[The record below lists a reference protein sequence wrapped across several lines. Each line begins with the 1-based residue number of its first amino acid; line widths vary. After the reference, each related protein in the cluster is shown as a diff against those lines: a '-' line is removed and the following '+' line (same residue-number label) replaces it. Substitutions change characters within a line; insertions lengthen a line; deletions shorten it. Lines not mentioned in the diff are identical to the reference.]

1 MSEDIKNNRKNLFI
15 SGQKTLILSLNIWH
29 MKVKVS
35 IIGAGN
41 MGGAVARGLAE
52 SADKYEVRV
61 SNPSVGK
68 LEAIMADFPHVFT
81 TGSNYECAQGADV
94 IILGVKPWKVK
105 EVIVE
110 LLPLWSSGVL
120 SSLPVLV
127 SMAAGIDIAAL
138 RSMAGEGISIY
149 KAIPNT
155 AVSLKC
161 GVTFVSR
168 EKPDEL
174 SDCVVKDIFST
185 LGLTEIVEERMLD
198 AGMAVASCGM
208 AFMMRMLRAM
218 TEGGVELGL
227 YASTALRAAAATMR
241 GAAELIEK
249 NGLHPEQEVDKVTTP
264 GGLTIRGLNAMEE
277 AGFTGAVVKGLRACV
292 K

>member
-1 MSEDIKNNRKNLFI
+1 
-15 SGQKTLILSLNIWH
+15 
-29 MKVKVS
+29 MKIKVS

-41 MGGAVARGLAE
+41 MGGAVARGLA
-52 SADKYEVRV
+52 ALPDKYEVRV
-61 SNPSVGK
+61 SNPSAGK
-68 LEAIMADFPHVFT
+68 LETIKDQYPDVIT
-81 TGSNYECAQGADV
+81 TQSNYECAVGADV
-94 IILGVKPWKVK
+94 IIVGVKPWKVK
-105 EVIVE
+105 EVLDE
-110 LLPLWSSGVL
+110 LGPILL
-120 SSLPVLV
+120 SESLLYQPILV
-127 SMAAGIDIAAL
+127 SMAATIDIAGL
-138 RSMAGEGISIY
+138 REMAGKKTAIY

-155 AVSLKC
+155 AVSVGC

-168 EKPDEL
+168 ETPDKH
-174 SDCVVKDIFST
+174 SDKIVEDIFST
-185 LGLTEIVEERMLD
+185 LGLTEIVEERMLY
-198 AGMAVASCGM
+198 AGGAVASCGM

-227 YASTALRAAAATMR
+227 YPAIALRAAAATMR

-292 K
+292 E

>member
-1 MSEDIKNNRKNLFI
+1 MTI
-15 SGQKTLILSLNIWH
+15 
-29 MKVKVS
+29 KVS
-35 IIGAGN
+35 VIGAGN
-41 MGGAVARGLAE
+41 MGGAVARGLAGAA
-52 SADKYEVRV
+52 SRRYEVRV

-68 LEAIMADFPHVFT
+68 LEAIRREFPGVFAT
-81 TGSNYECAQGADV
+81 TSNSECASGADV
-94 IILGVKPWKVK
+94 VILAVKPWKVG
-105 EVIVE
+105 EVIDE
-110 LLPLWSSGVL
+110 LRSVWSAEGVT
-120 SSLPVLV
+120 SKPILV
-127 SMAAGIDIAAL
+127 SMAAGIDIEAL
-138 RSMAGEGISIY
+138 CRMAGDGVAAVY

-155 AVSLKC
+155 AVSVGC

-168 EKPDEL
+168 DLPDVECDGIV
-174 SDCVVKDIFST
+174 SGIFST

-227 YASTALRAAAATMR
+227 YPATALRAAAATMR
-241 GAAELIEK
+241 GAAELIER
-249 NGLHPEQEVDKVTTP
+249 NGLHPEQEVDRVTTP

>member
-1 MSEDIKNNRKNLFI
+1 
-15 SGQKTLILSLNIWH
+15 
-29 MKVKVS
+29 MKIKVS
-35 IIGAGN
+35 VIGAGN
-41 MGGAVARGLAE
+41 MGGAVARGLAK
-52 SADKYEVRV
+52 SSDRYEVRV

-68 LEAIMADFPHVFT
+68 LEAIKDEYPGVVT
-81 TGSNYECAQGADV
+81 TTSNYECAYGADV
-94 IILGVKPWKVK
+94 IVLGIKPWKVK
-105 EVIVE
+105 EVIDE
-110 LLPLWSSGVL
+110 IRSIWDAFEHTSK
-120 SSLPVLV
+120 PVLV
-127 SMAAGIDIAAL
+127 SLAAGIDIAEL
-138 RSMAGEGISIY
+138 RSMTGEGVSIY

-155 AVSLKC
+155 AVGVGC

-168 EKPDEL
+168 EIPDEHL
-174 SDCVVKDIFST
+174 DHVVADIFST
-185 LGLTEIVEERMLD
+185 MGLTEIVEERMLD

-227 YASTALRAAAATMR
+227 YPATALRAAAATMR

-277 AGFTGAVVKGLRACV
+277 AGFTGSVVKGLRACV

>member
-1 MSEDIKNNRKNLFI
+1 
-15 SGQKTLILSLNIWH
+15 
-29 MKVKVS
+29 MKIKVS
-35 IIGAGN
+35 VVGAGN

-52 SADKYEVRV
+52 SAEKYEVRV

-68 LEAIMADFPHVFT
+68 LDAIKIAFPEVMT
-81 TGSNYECAQGADV
+81 TRSNYECVQGADV

-105 EVIVE
+105 EVIDG
-110 LLPLWSSGVL
+110 LKPIWSAKDSN
-120 SSLPVLV
+120 SKPILV
-127 SMAAGIDIAAL
+127 SLAAGIDIATL
-138 RSMAGEGISIY
+138 REMTGDGIAIY

-155 AVSLKC
+155 AVSVKC
-161 GVTFVSR
+161 GMTFISR
-168 EKPDEL
+168 ETPDEH
-174 SDCVVKDIFST
+174 SDRIVSDIFSA
-185 LGLTEIVEERMLD
+185 LGLSETVEERMLD

-218 TEGGVELGL
+218 SEGGVELGL

-277 AGFTGAVVKGLRACV
+277 AGFTGSVVKGLRACV

>member
-1 MSEDIKNNRKNLFI
+1 
-15 SGQKTLILSLNIWH
+15 
-29 MKVKVS
+29 MKIKVS

-41 MGGAVARGLAE
+41 MGGAVARGLAKVSE
-52 SADKYEVRV
+52 RYEVRV

-68 LEAIMADFPHVFT
+68 LEAIKAEYPDVAIT
-81 TGSNYECAQGADV
+81 SSNYECAVGADV
-94 IILGVKPWKVK
+94 IFLGIKPWKVK
-105 EVIVE
+105 EVIDE
-110 LLPLWSSGVL
+110 LRPIWASYDTNPILI
-120 SSLPVLV
+120 SL
-127 SMAAGIDIAAL
+127 AAGIDIAEL
-138 RSMAGEGISIY
+138 RSMAGDGVVIY

-155 AVSLKC
+155 AVSVGC

-168 EKPDEL
+168 EIPEEKTDQI
-174 SDCVVKDIFST
+174 VADIFST
-185 LGLTEIVEERMLD
+185 MGLTEIVEERMLD

-208 AFMMRMLRAM
+208 AFMMRMLRAI

-227 YASTALRAAAATMR
+227 YPATALRAAAATMR

-249 NGLHPEQEVDKVTTP
+249 NGQHPEQEVDKVTTP

-277 AGFTGAVVKGLRACV
+277 AGFSGSIIKGLRACV

>member
-1 MSEDIKNNRKNLFI
+1 M
-15 SGQKTLILSLNIWH
+15 
-29 MKVKVS
+29 KVS

-52 SADKYEVRV
+52 TAGKYEVSV
-61 SNPSVGK
+61 SNPSPGK
-68 LEAIMADFPHVFT
+68 LDAIKVAFPEVIT
-81 TGSNYECAQGADV
+81 TRSNYECSHGADV

-105 EVIVE
+105 EVIEE
-110 LLPLWSSGVL
+110 LLPLWTSGK
-120 SSLPVLV
+120 SQNTPILV

-138 RSMAGEGISIY
+138 RAMTGEGIAIY

-155 AVSLKC
+155 AVSVKC

-168 EKPDEL
+168 ERSNEENDRIV
-174 SDCVVKDIFST
+174 SDIFST
-185 LGLTEIVEERMLD
+185 LGITEIVEERMLD

-277 AGFTGAVVKGLRACV
+277 AGFTGSVVKGLRACV

>member
-1 MSEDIKNNRKNLFI
+1 
-15 SGQKTLILSLNIWH
+15 
-29 MKVKVS
+29 
-35 IIGAGN
+35 
-41 MGGAVARGLAE
+41 MGGAVARGLAG
-52 SADKYEVRV
+52 SSQKYEVRV

-68 LEAIMADFPHVFT
+68 LEAIKAEFPEVVT
-81 TGSNYECAQGADV
+81 TRSNYECALRADV
-94 IILGVKPWKVK
+94 IILGIKPWKVN
-105 EVIVE
+105 EVIDQLRPIWE
-110 LLPLWSSGVL
+110 SDTLPSK
-120 SSLPVLV
+120 PILV

-138 RSMAGEGISIY
+138 RSMTGNGVAIY

-155 AVSLKC
+155 AVSVGC
-161 GVTFVSR
+161 GVTFVTR
-168 EKPDEL
+168 ETPEEQ
-174 SDCVVKDIFST
+174 SDRIVTDIFSM

-227 YASTALRAAAATMR
+227 YPATALRAAAATMH
-241 GAAELIEK
+241 GAAELIER
-249 NGLHPEQEVDKVTTP
+249 NGLHPEQEVDRVTTP
-264 GGLTIRGLNAMEE
+264 GGITIRGLNAMEE

>member
-1 MSEDIKNNRKNLFI
+1 M
-15 SGQKTLILSLNIWH
+15 
-29 MKVKVS
+29 
-35 IIGAGN
+35 
-41 MGGAVARGLAE
+41 
-52 SADKYEVRV
+52 
-61 SNPSVGK
+61 
-68 LEAIMADFPHVFT
+68 
-81 TGSNYECAQGADV
+81 
-94 IILGVKPWKVK
+94 IILGIKPWKVR
-105 EVIVE
+105 EVIDE
-110 LLPLWSSGVL
+110 LRPILASSDSKTIL
-120 SSLPVLV
+120 ISL
-127 SMAAGIDIAAL
+127 AAGIDLADL
-138 RSMAGEGISIY
+138 RSMAGEGVVIY

-155 AVSLKC
+155 AVSVGC

-168 EKPDEL
+168 EIPDEHT
-174 SDCVVKDIFST
+174 DEIVKDIFSRM
-185 LGLTEIVEERMLD
+185 GLTEIVEERMLD

-227 YASTALRAAAATMR
+227 YPATALRAAAATML

-277 AGFTGAVVKGLRACV
+277 AGFTGSVIKGLRACI

>member
-1 MSEDIKNNRKNLFI
+1 M
-15 SGQKTLILSLNIWH
+15 
-29 MKVKVS
+29 KVS

-52 SADKYEVRV
+52 DPDRYEVRV

-68 LEAIMADFPHVFT
+68 LDAIKADFPHVIT
-81 TGSNYECAQGADV
+81 TQSNYECALGADV

-105 EVIVE
+105 EVIEE
-110 LLPLWSSGVL
+110 LHTIWASEDSHQEPI
-120 SSLPVLV
+120 LV
-127 SMAAGIDIAAL
+127 SLAAGIDITAL
-138 RSMAGEGISIY
+138 REMAGEGIGIY

-155 AVSLKC
+155 AVSVKC

-168 EKPDEL
+168 EKPDEEKDRVI
-174 SDCVVKDIFST
+174 SDIFST

-227 YASTALRAAAATMR
+227 YASTALRAAASTMR
-241 GAAELIEK
+241 GAAELIDK

>member
-1 MSEDIKNNRKNLFI
+1 MRI
-15 SGQKTLILSLNIWH
+15 
-29 MKVKVS
+29 KVS
-35 IIGAGN
+35 VIGAGN

-52 SADKYEVRV
+52 AAHIYEVRV
-61 SNPSVGK
+61 SNPSVMK
-68 LEAIMADFPHVFT
+68 LDAIKAECPDVIT
-81 TGSNYECAQGADV
+81 TRSNYECALGADV
-94 IILGVKPWKVK
+94 IIIGVKPWKVK
-105 EVIVE
+105 GVIDE
-110 LLPLWSSGVL
+110 LKPIWSSGETDKQ
-120 SSLPVLV
+120 SIMV
-127 SMAAGIDIAAL
+127 SMAAGIDVASLRAMSGDGIA
-138 RSMAGEGISIY
+138 IY

-155 AVSLKC
+155 AVSVKC
-161 GVTFVSR
+161 GVTFVSS
-168 EKPDEL
+168 EVPDEK
-174 SDCVVKDIFST
+174 SDRIVADIFST

-241 GAAELIEK
+241 GAAELIEG

-264 GGLTIRGLNAMEE
+264 GGLTIRGLNVMEE

>member
-1 MSEDIKNNRKNLFI
+1 MEI
-15 SGQKTLILSLNIWH
+15 
-29 MKVKVS
+29 KVS

-52 SADKYEVRV
+52 SGEKYEVRI
-61 SNPSVGK
+61 SNPSPGK
-68 LEAIMADFPHVFT
+68 LDAIKADFPHVFT
-81 TGSNYECAQGADV
+81 SGSNYECAQGADV

-105 EVIVE
+105 EVIEE
-110 LLPLWSSGVL
+110 LHTIWSSADQH
-120 SSLPVLV
+120 SEPILV

-138 RSMAGEGISIY
+138 REMAGEGIVLY

-161 GVTFVSR
+161 GVTFVCR
-168 EKPDEL
+168 EKSDEENDL
-174 SDCVVKDIFST
+174 IVNDIFST

-241 GAAELIEK
+241 GAAELIDK

-292 K
+292 KVK

>member
-1 MSEDIKNNRKNLFI
+1 
-15 SGQKTLILSLNIWH
+15 
-29 MKVKVS
+29 MKIKVS
-35 IIGAGN
+35 VIGAGN
-41 MGGAVARGLAE
+41 MGGAVARGLAV
-52 SADKYEVRV
+52 SRQKYEVRL

-68 LEAIMADFPHVFT
+68 LDAVKAEFSDVFT
-81 TGSNYECAQGADV
+81 TQSNYECAVGADV
-94 IILGVKPWKVK
+94 IILGIKPWKVK
-105 EVIVE
+105 EVIEQLRPIWTSASVDAK
-110 LLPLWSSGVL
+110 PI
-120 SSLPVLV
+120 LV
-127 SMAAGIDIAAL
+127 SMAAGIDITAL
-138 RSMAGEGISIY
+138 REMSGEGAAIY

-155 AVSLKC
+155 AVSVGC

-168 EKPDEL
+168 EIPDEYA
-174 SDCVVKDIFST
+174 DRVITDIFST
-185 LGLTEIVEERMLD
+185 LGMTEIVEERMLD

-218 TEGGVELGL
+218 SEGGVELGL
-227 YASTALRAAAATMR
+227 YPATALRAAAATMR

-277 AGFTGAVVKGLRACV
+277 AGFTGAVIKGLRACI

>member
-1 MSEDIKNNRKNLFI
+1 
-15 SGQKTLILSLNIWH
+15 
-29 MKVKVS
+29 MKIKVS
-35 IIGAGN
+35 VIGAGN
-41 MGGAVARGLAE
+41 MGGAVARGLAV
-52 SADKYEVRV
+52 SQQKYEVRL

-68 LEAIMADFPHVFT
+68 MEAVKAEFPEVIT
-81 TGSNYECAQGADV
+81 TQSNYECAFGADV
-94 IILGVKPWKVK
+94 IILGVKPWKIK
-105 EVIVE
+105 EVIE
-110 LLPLWSSGVL
+110 QLRPIWSAPAVTAQ
-120 SSLPVLV
+120 PVLV

-138 RSMAGEGISIY
+138 REMVGQGATIY

-155 AVSLKC
+155 AVSVGC

-168 EKPDEL
+168 ELPDEQADRIV
-174 SDCVVKDIFST
+174 SDIFST

-227 YASTALRAAAATMR
+227 YPATALRAAAATMR

-277 AGFTGAVVKGLRACV
+277 AGFTGSVVKGLRACV

>member
-1 MSEDIKNNRKNLFI
+1 
-15 SGQKTLILSLNIWH
+15 
-29 MKVKVS
+29 MKIRVS
-35 IIGAGN
+35 VIGAGN
-41 MGGAVARGLAE
+41 MGGAVARGLAV
-52 SADKYEVRV
+52 SRQKYEVRL

-68 LEAIMADFPHVFT
+68 LDAVKTEFPEVIT
-81 TGSNYECAQGADV
+81 TQSNYDCATGADV
-94 IILGVKPWKVK
+94 IILGVKPWVISKVI
-105 EVIVE
+105 EQLRPI
-110 LLPLWSSGVL
+110 WSSE
-120 SSLPVLV
+120 SLNHQPILV

-138 RSMAGEGISIY
+138 REMTGRGVAIY

-155 AVSLKC
+155 AVGVGC

-168 EKPDEL
+168 ETPDEH
-174 SDCVVKDIFST
+174 SDRIVSDIFSN

-227 YASTALRAAAATMR
+227 YPATALRAAAATMR
-241 GAAELIEK
+241 GAAELIDRG
-249 NGLHPEQEVDKVTTP
+249 GLHPEQEVDKVTTP

>member
-1 MSEDIKNNRKNLFI
+1 M
-15 SGQKTLILSLNIWH
+15 
-29 MKVKVS
+29 KVS

-52 SADKYEVRV
+52 DPDRYEVRV
-61 SNPSVGK
+61 SNPSYGK
-68 LEAIMADFPHVFT
+68 LDSIKADYPHVIT
-81 TGSNYECAQGADV
+81 TQSNYECALGADV

-105 EVIVE
+105 DVIDE
-110 LLPLWSSGVL
+110 LHTIWSEDSHQM
-120 SSLPVLV
+120 PILV

-138 RSMAGEGISIY
+138 RAMTGEDIAIY

-168 EKPDEL
+168 EKSNEVNDRIV
-174 SDCVVKDIFST
+174 SDIFST

-227 YASTALRAAAATMR
+227 YASAALRAAAATMR

-277 AGFTGAVVKGLRACV
+277 AGFSGAVVKGLRACV

>member
-1 MSEDIKNNRKNLFI
+1 
-15 SGQKTLILSLNIWH
+15 
-29 MKVKVS
+29 MKIKVS
-35 IIGAGN
+35 VIGAGN

-52 SADKYEVRV
+52 DPDKYDVRV

-68 LEAIMADFPHVFT
+68 LEVIKNEFPYVIT
-81 TGSNYECAQGADV
+81 TRSNYECALGADV
-94 IILGVKPWKVK
+94 IILGIKPWKVK
-105 EVIVE
+105 EVIDE
-110 LLPLWSSGVL
+110 LKPIWSSEDVD
-120 SSLPVLV
+120 SKPILV

-138 RSMAGEGISIY
+138 RSMTGDGIAIY

-155 AVSLKC
+155 AVSVKS

-168 EKPDEL
+168 ENPDEK
-174 SDCVVKDIFST
+174 DDRIVTDIFSN

-227 YASTALRAAAATMR
+227 YADTALRAAAATMR

>member
-1 MSEDIKNNRKNLFI
+1 
-15 SGQKTLILSLNIWH
+15 

-52 SADKYEVRV
+52 AKDKYEVRV
-61 SNPSVGK
+61 SNPSVEK
-68 LEAIMADFPHVFT
+68 LEAIKADFPHVIT
-81 TGSNYECAQGADV
+81 TGCNFECAQGADI

-105 EVIVE
+105 EVIDE
-110 LLPLWSSGVL
+110 LKPIWSSEADTQ
-120 SSLPVLV
+120 SILV

-155 AVSLKC
+155 AVSVKC

-168 EKPDEL
+168 EKPDEQ
-174 SDCVVKDIFST
+174 SDRIVADLFST

-241 GAAELIEK
+241 GAAELIEE

-264 GGLTIRGLNAMEE
+264 GGITIRGLNAMEE
-277 AGFTGAVVKGLRACV
+277 AGFTGAVIKGLRACV

>member
-1 MSEDIKNNRKNLFI
+1 
-15 SGQKTLILSLNIWH
+15 
-29 MKVKVS
+29 MKIKVS
-35 IIGAGN
+35 VIGAGN
-41 MGGAVARGLAE
+41 MGGAVARGLAKAE
-52 SADKYEVRV
+52 DSYEVRV

-68 LEAIMADFPHVFT
+68 LEAIRAEYPHVAT
-81 TGSNYECAQGADV
+81 TSSNHECALGADV
-94 IILGVKPWKVK
+94 IILGIKPWKVR
-105 EVIVE
+105 EVIDE
-110 LLPLWSSGVL
+110 LRPIWASSDSKTIL
-120 SSLPVLV
+120 ISL
-127 SMAAGIDIAAL
+127 AAGIDLADL
-138 RSMAGEGISIY
+138 RSMAGEGVVIY

-155 AVSLKC
+155 AVSVGC

-168 EKPDEL
+168 EIPDEHT
-174 SDCVVKDIFST
+174 DEIVKDIFSRM
-185 LGLTEIVEERMLD
+185 GLTEIVEERMLD

-227 YASTALRAAAATMR
+227 YPATALRAAAATMR

-249 NGLHPEQEVDKVTTP
+249 NGQHPEQEVDKVTTP

-277 AGFTGAVVKGLRACV
+277 AGFTGSVIKGLRACI

>member
-1 MSEDIKNNRKNLFI
+1 
-15 SGQKTLILSLNIWH
+15 
-29 MKVKVS
+29 MKIKVS

-52 SADKYEVRV
+52 DPYKYEVRV

-68 LEAIMADFPHVFT
+68 LDAIKADFPDVIT
-81 TGSNYECAQGADV
+81 TRSNYECALGADV

-105 EVIVE
+105 EVIDE
-110 LLPLWSSGVL
+110 LLSIWASEDSPKE
-120 SSLPVLV
+120 PILV

-138 RSMAGEGISIY
+138 HAMAGEGIAIY

-155 AVSLKC
+155 AVSVKS

-168 EKPDEL
+168 EEPD
-174 SDCVVKDIFST
+174 DRCDRMVTDIFSA

-264 GGLTIRGLNAMEE
+264 GGLTICGLNAMEE

>member
-1 MSEDIKNNRKNLFI
+1 M
-15 SGQKTLILSLNIWH
+15 
-29 MKVKVS
+29 KVS

-41 MGGAVARGLAE
+41 MGGAVARGLTEAV
-52 SADKYEVRV
+52 DKYEVRV
-61 SNPSVGK
+61 SNPSAGK
-68 LEAIMADFPHVFT
+68 LDAIKTAFPNVLT
-81 TGSNYECAQGADV
+81 SQSNYECAQGAEV

-105 EVIVE
+105 EVIDE
-110 LLPLWSSGVL
+110 LKPIWSSQD
-120 SSLPVLV
+120 SNSKSILV
-127 SMAAGIDIAAL
+127 SMAAGIDIADL
-138 RSMAGEGISIY
+138 RAMAGEGIAIY

-161 GVTFVSR
+161 GVTFISR
-168 EKPDEL
+168 ETPDEQ
-174 SDCVVKDIFST
+174 SDRIVSDIFSA
-185 LGLTEIVEERMLD
+185 LGLSEIVEERMLD

-241 GAAELIEK
+241 GAAELIDK

-264 GGLTIRGLNAMEE
+264 GGLTIRGINAMEE

-292 K
+292 KVK

>member
-1 MSEDIKNNRKNLFI
+1 M
-15 SGQKTLILSLNIWH
+15 KTI
-29 MKVKVS
+29 VS
-35 IIGAGN
+35 VIGAGN
-41 MGGAVARGLAE
+41 MGGAVARGLAN
-52 SADKYEVRV
+52 AAQDYDVRV

-68 LEAIMADFPHVFT
+68 LQAIKTGYPNVFT
-81 TGSNYECAQGADV
+81 TTSNVECATGADV
-94 IILGVKPWKVK
+94 VVLGVKPWKVS
-105 EVIVE
+105 EVIE
-110 LLPLWSSGVL
+110 EIRHTCLEREDGKMPILI
-120 SSLPVLV
+120 
-127 SMAAGIDIAAL
+127 SMAAGIDIHAL
-138 RSMAGEGISIY
+138 RDMAGPACTVY

-155 AVSLKC
+155 AVSVGL

-168 EKPDEL
+168 ENPEEKTDRII
-174 SDCVVKDIFST
+174 SDIFET
-185 LGLTEIVEERMLD
+185 MGVVELVEERMLD

-227 YASTALRAAAATMR
+227 YPATALRAAAATMR
-241 GAAELIEK
+241 GAAELIES

-277 AGFTGAVVKGLRACV
+277 AGFTGSVIKGLRACV

>member
-1 MSEDIKNNRKNLFI
+1 MDTKI
-15 SGQKTLILSLNIWH
+15 
-29 MKVKVS
+29 KVS

-52 SADKYEVRV
+52 DTDRYEVRV
-61 SNPSVGK
+61 SNPSYGK
-68 LEAIMADFPHVFT
+68 LDAIKADYPHVIT
-81 TGSNYECAQGADV
+81 TQSNYECALGADV

-105 EVIVE
+105 EVIDE
-110 LLPLWSSGVL
+110 FHTIWSEHSRQE
-120 SSLPVLV
+120 SILV

-138 RSMAGEGISIY
+138 RAMTGEGIAIY

-168 EKPDEL
+168 EKSDEEDDRIV
-174 SDCVVKDIFST
+174 SDIFST

-227 YASTALRAAAATMR
+227 YSSTALRAAAATMR

>member
-1 MSEDIKNNRKNLFI
+1 MMI
-15 SGQKTLILSLNIWH
+15 
-29 MKVKVS
+29 KVS
-35 IIGAGN
+35 VIGAGN
-41 MGGAVARGLAE
+41 MGGAVARGLAV
-52 SADKYEVRV
+52 SPGKYEVRL

-68 LEAIMADFPHVFT
+68 LDAVKAEFPDVIT
-81 TGSNYECAQGADV
+81 TQSNYECAGGADV

-105 EVIVE
+105 EVIE
-110 LLPLWSSGVL
+110 QLRPIWSSAAAGTQ
-120 SSLPVLV
+120 PIFV

-138 RSMAGEGISIY
+138 REMAGEGAIIY

-155 AVSLKC
+155 AVSVGS

-168 EKPDEL
+168 ETADEQA
-174 SDCVVKDIFST
+174 DRVVADIFST

-227 YASTALRAAAATMR
+227 YPATALRAAAATMR

-264 GGLTIRGLNAMEE
+264 GGLTIRGLNALEE